1 MVEGDLNEL
10 GVRES
15 TLRESGGFEAI
26 EIEQIMTSDEIIE
39 VMGRAKSLAGDYA
52 APNRD
57 EIDRM
62 LLER

>member
-1 MVEGDLNEL
+1 
-10 GVRES
+10 
-15 TLRESGGFEAI
+15 
-26 EIEQIMTSDEIIE
+26 MTSDEIIK
-39 VMGRAKSLAGDYA
+39 VMGRAKSQAGDYA

>member
-1 MVEGDLNEL
+1 
-10 GVRES
+10 
-15 TLRESGGFEAI
+15 
-26 EIEQIMTSDEIIE
+26 MTSDEIIE

-52 APNRD
+52 ALNRD